1 MTLIY
6 SIIMGALARTTAR
19 IRWIAAAIGAVGVA
33 VVLAFL
39 KGRSSAG
46 EHYRRKQ
53 AESRARYNE
62 RLARIKEKQ
71 AQVRGI
77 SDEEIYRELDDGNF

>member
-1 MTLIY
+1 VTIIY
-6 SIIMGALARTTAR
+6 GAIMGALARTTAH
-19 IRWIAAAIGAVGVA
+19 IRWIAAAVGAVGVA

-39 KGRSSAG
+39 KGRSSAS

-53 AESRARYNE
+53 EESRARYNE

-71 AQVRGI
+71 AQVRGV
-77 SDEEIYRELDDGNF
+77 SDEEIYRELDNGNF